1 MSTLVSNTLPLRP
14 DLHIDRT
21 QLNQLCDRWQIVELA
36 LFGSVLRD
44 DFRPDSDIDLL
55 VQFSERAKITF
66 FDLDIIEAQLSQLF
80 GDRPIDLVT
89 RNAIENSHN
98 PIRRQN
104 ILSHTYT
111 IYCR

>member
-1 MSTLVSNTLPLRP
+1 MSISLAQIIPLRP
-14 DLHIDRT
+14 DLHVDRA
-21 QLNQLCDRWQIVELA
+21 QLDRLCDRWQIVELA

-44 DFRPDSDIDLL
+44 DFHSESDIDLL
-55 VQFSERAKITF
+55 VRFADTAKITF
-66 FDLDIIEAQLSQLF
+66 FDLDTIEQQLSPLF
-80 GDRPIDLVT
+80 GDRAIDLVT

-111 IYCR
+111 IYCQ

>member
-1 MSTLVSNTLPLRP
+1 MTDIQKIPRRL
-14 DLHIDRT
+14 
-21 QLNQLCDRWQIVELA
+21 
-36 LFGSVLRD
+36 G
-44 DFRPDSDIDLL
+44 DFL
-55 VQFSERAKITF
+55 
-66 FDLDIIEAQLSQLF
+66 